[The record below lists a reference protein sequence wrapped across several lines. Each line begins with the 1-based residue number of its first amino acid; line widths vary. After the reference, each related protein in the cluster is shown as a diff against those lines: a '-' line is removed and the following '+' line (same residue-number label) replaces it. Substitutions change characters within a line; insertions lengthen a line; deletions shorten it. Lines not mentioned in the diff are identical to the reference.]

1 MHKAKLL
8 VLAAVLWSAGC
19 SKPEQGFKAEYD
31 EQTGRL
37 RKLEVDSN
45 KNGKSD
51 TVSYMEGARIV
62 RVELDLDENGKT
74 ERWDFYQSDGALEK
88 VGFSRLNDGV
98 MDAQA
103 FYQPVGVLARME
115 VSTKRD

>member
-1 MHKAKLL
+1 MFKTLSL
-8 VLAAVLWSAGC
+8 VLAVALWSAGC
-19 SKPEQGFKAEYD
+19 SKPDHGVKAEYD

-37 RKLEVDSN
+37 RKLELDSN
-45 KNGKSD
+45 KNGQPD
-51 TVSYMEGARIV
+51 TVSYMEGSRIV

-74 ERWDFYQSDGALEK
+74 DRWDFYKPDGTLEK

-103 FYQPVGVLARME
+103 FYQPVG
-115 VSTKRD
+115 